1 MDSILFRAVDGER
14 YFSSN
19 ERVHEA
25 PQPHLSS
32 PKHLATETV
41 TV

>member
-1 MDSILFRAVDGER
+1 MNSILVGAADGER

-32 PKHLATETV
+32 PKHLATEAV